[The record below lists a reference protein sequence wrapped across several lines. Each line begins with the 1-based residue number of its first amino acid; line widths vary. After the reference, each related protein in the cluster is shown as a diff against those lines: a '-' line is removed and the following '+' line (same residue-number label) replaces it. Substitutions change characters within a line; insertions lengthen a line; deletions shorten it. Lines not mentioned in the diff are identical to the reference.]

1 MAPKTTGFM
10 DYVKTAF
17 MNHWNLLALGAGAIG
32 GVLLFGPG
40 NADVILPMV
49 AAGELLYLAGLST
62 RPKFQSYV
70 RAQAHKSG
78 KAEVKSEAL
87 EKIFEQLDPRSRS
100 RFEELRRRCR
110 DLSTLSGGVKD
121 DVGLGEVASMHS
133 EGINK
138 LLWVFLKLLYS
149 KRSLERFLE
158 TTDEAKIQADIQR
171 LKGKVEV
178 LGPAAEDTGD
188 EARMRRTLE
197 DTLASAQARVD
208 NLLKAKSKHELVQL
222 ELDRIDAKITSIAE
236 MAVNRQ
242 EPDFITSEVDGVAA
256 TMEQTEKAM
265 SELQFLSGLDEQDV
279 MPPSFIDENLDEA

>member
-1 MAPKTTGFM
+1 MAVKSAGFV

-17 MNHWNLLALGAGAIG
+17 MNHWNLLALGAGMVG
-32 GVLLFGPG
+32 GLLSGYP
-40 NADVILPMV
+40 DVVIPLV
-49 AAGELLYLAGLST
+49 AATELAYLAGLSS

-70 RAQAHKSG
+70 KAQAHKSG
-78 KAEVKSEAL
+78 KAEVKSDAL
-87 EKIFEQLDPRSRS
+87 ERIFTSLDPRSRS

-110 DLSTLSGGVKD
+110 DLQALAGGMKAD
-121 DVGLGEVASMHS
+121 QDLGEVASMHH

-158 TTDEAKIQADIQR
+158 TTNEGKINEDIVKVQ
-171 LKGKVEV
+171 GKVSA
-178 LGPAAEDTGD
+178 LGPAPEDTGD
-188 EARMRRTLE
+188 EIRMRRTLE
-197 DTLASAQARVD
+197 DTLASSQARLD

-236 MAVNRQ
+236 LAVNRQ

-279 MPPSFIDENLDEA
+279 VPPSFIDEDLDIN